1 MLFIFSGLP
10 GTGKSTIAKMLI
22 QKIKAVYLRVDT
34 IEQALRSHIPSM
46 QEVGP
51 EGYLILYELARENL
65 KLGSTVITDSVNDL
79 RLVRDAYRDIAQSL
93 QLPYLEIE
101 IYCSDRQQHENRVKQ
116 RTSDISGLVNPT
128 WDAILHRPY
137 ESWDRPHLILD
148 TALLSPEQC
157 VEKILST
164 APTY

>member
-10 GTGKSTIAKMLI
+10 GTGKSTIAKMLV

-79 RLVRDAYRDIAQSL
+79 RLVRDTYRDIAQSL

-101 IYCSDRQQHENRVKQ
+101 IYCSDR
-116 RTSDISGLVNPT
+116 
-128 WDAILHRPY
+128 
-137 ESWDRPHLILD
+137 
-148 TALLSPEQC
+148 
-157 VEKILST
+157 
-164 APTY
+164 